1 MDRWGLTVRRKQGER
16 CQGNHLT
23 WKYGKLDDLG
33 PFSARSMTEGGLG
46 ERGQLGWVDRQTDGR
61 PSFAG
66 KLKGNSG
73 SVGGLED
80 EQTPTVLPSPHM
92 EAQ

>member
-23 WKYGKLDDLG
+23 WKYGELDDLG

-46 ERGQLGWVDRQTDGR
+46 ESGQLGWVDRQTDGR